1 MANKYT
7 IYRDGRLWK
16 VVEMANPHN
25 VVARGLTGEA
35 APREVRRTEPAGQVM
50 AGFFSPRNKP
60 STAGSMSGRQAKG
73 LTGAGRPNLCQSCL
87 SRPARVSVRVKGRK
101 FSVCHDCADDLD

>member
-1 MANKYT
+1 MAEKYT

-16 VVEMANPHN
+16 VVEMAN
-25 VVARGLTGEA
+25 R
-35 APREVRRTEPAGQVM
+35 QVM

-73 LTGAGRPNLCQSCL
+73 LTGAGRPDLCQSCL
-87 SRPARVSVRVKGRK
+87 NRPARVSVRVKGRK